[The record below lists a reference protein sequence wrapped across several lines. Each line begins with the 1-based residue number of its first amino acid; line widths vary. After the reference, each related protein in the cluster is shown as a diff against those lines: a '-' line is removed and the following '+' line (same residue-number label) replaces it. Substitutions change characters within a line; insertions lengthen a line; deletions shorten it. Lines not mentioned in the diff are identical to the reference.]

1 MRDCVVVGCGR
12 SGTSLTAGLAERAGY
27 SCGDDLLEPDTGGPK
42 GFFETRSMNELN
54 EALLAGHDG
63 ELLPGGY
70 SRPLRDG
77 ERWLAVLPADVRVEA
92 PAELVPA
99 MREAIPPSPW
109 CCKDPR
115 YGYTLDAWRPLFG
128 DALYVCVFRH
138 PLATAASIARQV
150 RYGDL
155 TVDEGTAIEIWR
167 AVYTRVLD
175 SYRATGD
182 WVFVHY
188 EQLLD
193 ASALDRLGRALGARL
208 DPAFADRSLEHSR
221 AGAPAPP
228 ATAALYDELC
238 AAAGYAP

>member
-27 SCGDDLLEPDTGGPK
+27 SCGEDLLEPDAGGPT
-42 GFFETRSMNELN
+42 GFFESRSMNELN
-54 EALLAGHDG
+54 EALLASHDR

-70 SRPLRDG
+70 SRGLRDG
-77 ERWLAVLPADVRVEA
+77 ERWLGVLPDDVRVEA

-115 YGYTLDAWRPLFG
+115 FGYTLDAWRPLFG

-155 TVDEGTAIEIWR
+155 TVDERTAVDIW
-167 AVYTRVLD
+167 AAIYKRVLGR
-175 SYRATGD
+175 YRDEGD
-182 WVFVHY
+182 WLFVHY

-193 ASALDRLGRALGARL
+193 ASALDRLGQALGTGL
-208 DPAFADRSLEHSR
+208 DAELADRSLAHSR
-221 AGAPAPP
+221 DDSAAPG
-228 ATAALYDELC
+228 ATAPVYEELC
-238 AAAGYAP
+238 AVAGYAP